1 LAARKRYGATRCN
14 VSQAEVGHKKFL
26 CQLSTPK
33 QKPSPSRLRLLG
45 RAMVDHRSLRS
56 RSSPTS
62 PDQKLH
68 VCHRRLLM
76 ELHFGRSRPNR
87 PGRNSSQTPGMAL
100 GRQGPGK
107 PLLRSGSARQAAPR
121 RRRRCPVTRGGPT
134 PRGRAK
140 AAGAEA
146 WLRPPRSAPFRPA
159 PNSLSR
165 LHHGQTG
172 GRPRDRR
179 ARAPAP
185 SPAVPDGEPAAAASP
200 RLAGAFAVRRA
211 GGAPARRRGR
221 GGS

>member
-1 LAARKRYGATRCN
+1 
-14 VSQAEVGHKKFL
+14 
-26 CQLSTPK
+26 
-33 QKPSPSRLRLLG
+33 
-45 RAMVDHRSLRS
+45 MVDHRSLRS

-62 PDQKLH
+62 PDQKLR
-68 VCHRRLLM
+68 VCHGRLLM

-100 GRQGPGK
+100 GRRGPGK

-121 RRRRCPVTRGGPT
+121 RRRRCPVTRGEPT
-134 PRGRAK
+134 PRGRRCAATRAK

-146 WLRPPRSAPFRPA
+146 WRRPPRSAPFRPA
-159 PNSLSR
+159 PNSLSG
-165 LHHGQTG
+165 LPHGQTG
-172 GRPRDRR
+172 GGPRDRR